1 MLPTAGSFQDMF
13 DEEDTVLADI
23 EHPEYGAIRLP
34 DGRALAWA
42 EYGSARGVPC
52 ILLPDAGSSRLAP
65 RWLLHDSA
73 LPSSVRLLA
82 LDRPGTGAS
91 DPIGL
96 GGVEDPAADLA
107 GLVGTLAV
115 GRVAV
120 IAIGQG
126 ADDAFAFARRYP
138 HLVASLSVVSAR
150 LSADPIGGRAHRGG
164 GSSGSGRLRFRRA
177 ARPGATGAA
186 PGAVGGWA
194 AAAGA
199 DADLREESSWTAA
212 LPRMSPLSRAV
223 LEHRWQEADFR
234 AAVAAD
240 AAVGAHQWASIGK
253 STGRPG
259 WLDDAGS
266 VTVPVR
272 LWHGQRESPTSLSD
286 LRDWVAERT
295 GWTVSAV
302 AGDSATLGC
311 WPQILACSA
320 ATFAATRA
328 A

>member
-13 DEEDTVLADI
+13 DEEHTVLGDI

-34 DGRALAWA
+34 DGRTLAWA

-52 ILLPDAGSSRLAP
+52 ILLPDVGSSRLAP

-73 LPSSVRLLA
+73 LPSSVRLMA

-96 GGVEDPAADLA
+96 GGVEDPASDLA

-115 GRVAV
+115 GRVAI

-150 LSADPIGGRAHRGG
+150 LTLHPPAGRAGRVGG
-164 GSSGSGRLRFRRA
+164 MGRIRLRRTNRPA
-177 ARPGATGAA
+177 AAWAAAA
-186 PGAVGGWA
+186 PGTAGAWA
-194 AAAGA
+194 AAAGPA
-199 DADLREESSWTAA
+199 ADLREESAWEQA
-212 LPRMSPLSRAV
+212 LPRMSAASRAV
-223 LEHRWQEADFR
+223 LGHRWQEDDFR
-234 AAVAAD
+234 SAVAAD
-240 AAVGAHQWASIGK
+240 LAVGAHQWASVGK
-253 STGRPG
+253 AFDRPA
-259 WLDDAGS
+259 WLGDAES

-272 LWHGQRESPTSLSD
+272 MWHGQQESPTALSD
-286 LRDWVAERT
+286 LRDWVADRP

-311 WPQILACSA
+311 WPQILASSA
-320 ATFAATRA
+320 ATFGAARA

>member
-13 DEEDTVLADI
+13 DEEHTILADI

-126 ADDAFAFARRYP
+126 ADDAFTFARRYP

-150 LSADPIGGRAHRGG
+150 LSADPVVGRPPRAHRAV
-164 GSSGSGRLRFRRA
+164 GSGLIRLRRA
-177 ARPGATGAA
+177 GRSARAGVA

-194 AAAGA
+194 AAAEPG
-199 DADLREESSWTAA
+199 ADLREESVWADA

-223 LEHRWQEADFR
+223 LGHSWQEPDFR
-234 AAVAAD
+234 SAVAAD
-240 AAVGAHQWASIGK
+240 VAVGAHQWASVGK
-253 STGRPG
+253 SAGRPG
-259 WLDDAGS
+259 WRDDAES

-272 LWHGQRESPTSLSD
+272 LWHGQRESPTPLSE
-286 LRDWVAERT
+286 LRDWVAERS

-311 WPQILACSA
+311 WPQILASSA
-320 ATFAATRA
+320 ATFGAVRA

>member
-13 DEEDTVLADI
+13 DEEHTVLADI
-23 EHPEYGAIRLP
+23 EHPEYGAIRVP

-52 ILLPDAGSSRLAP
+52 VLLPDAGSSRLAP

-96 GGVEDPAADLA
+96 GGVQDPAADLA

-138 HLVASLSVVSAR
+138 HLLASLSVVSAR
-150 LSADPIGGRAHRGG
+150 LRAEPGGGRAAAP
-164 GSSGSGRLRFRRA
+164 GRLRLRRVARSTA
-177 ARPGATGAA
+177 AT
-186 PGAVGGWA
+186 PGAVGGWV

-199 DADLREESSWTAA
+199 DADLREEATWTGAM
-212 LPRMSPLSRAV
+212 PRMSPLSKAV
-223 LEHRWQEADFR
+223 LGHRWQEADFR

-240 AAVGAHQWASIGK
+240 VAVGAHQWASVGK
-253 STGRPG
+253 SDGRPG
-259 WLDDAGS
+259 WLGDAES

-272 LWHGQRESPTSLSD
+272 LWHGQRENPTSLSE
-286 LRDWVAERT
+286 LRDWAADRS

-311 WPQILACSA
+311 WPQILASSA
-320 ATFAATRA
+320 ATFGAAQA